1 MLWVF
6 LVLPKNFFKVMA
18 MLQNLEKS
26 TKVSPI
32 NYYEMLKTVLINFL
46 AIFSH

>member
-1 MLWVF
+1 
-6 LVLPKNFFKVMA
+6 MA

-32 NYYEMLKTVLINFL
+32 NYYKMLKTAVLINFL